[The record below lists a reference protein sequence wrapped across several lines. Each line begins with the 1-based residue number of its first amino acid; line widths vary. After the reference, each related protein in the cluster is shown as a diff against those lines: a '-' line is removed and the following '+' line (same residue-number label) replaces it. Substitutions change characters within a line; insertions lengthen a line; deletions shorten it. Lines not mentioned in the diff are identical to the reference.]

1 MITFESLE
9 ENLKFLVLEVESQ
22 VTLTFRLLNDADPDL
37 LEKVFAKDDH
47 VDNLKTIIEN
57 GCFSRLHGSTGESA
71 EEIKLIRATQT
82 IAVNLERIADYC
94 VNMARQTEYLIEF
107 TQLHQSNFQE
117 MFALIQARTKH
128 ILPALQQRDLSQA
141 LRICRAE
148 QQLDE
153 LYKENFD
160 WIMARLRT
168 GHFVEDLI
176 TTLFIFR
183 YLERIGDALLNIGE
197 ALIFAAT
204 GERIKIEQ
212 FDALKAVLARAGLE
226 DTLTGAEF
234 KAIWGSRSGC
244 RIGRVEMAEGE
255 AASAQGLFK
264 EGVKSKIRKE
274 KENIEHWEKIRPG
287 LAPRILG
294 YREQTDKAS
303 LLVEFFS
310 GRTLDSIILG
320 RDESNLQEALAAFE
334 KTLGEVWR
342 STLHYKPM
350 ATDYMGQLKAR
361 LDTVRRVH
369 PGFLRTWKAIDT
381 LKIRSSEDLIDRCAM
396 IEQSHPA
403 PFGIQIHGDFNA
415 NNVMFNTDTGQIN
428 YIDFYRSRE
437 ADYIQDVSVFL
448 VSNFRMPIFEP
459 RLRQRLN
466 RVIRRFFEFSA
477 GFARDHDDACFELRM
492 ALALARSFYTSTRF
506 ELNQDFARDMFTRA
520 HYLMEKVLDHKGP
533 GQTFRLER
541 EVLYY

>member
-37 LEKVFAKDDH
+37 LEKVTAKDDY

-57 GCFSRLHGSTGESA
+57 ACFSRLHGSAGKGTDD
-71 EEIKLIRATQT
+71 IKIIRATQT
-82 IAVNLERIADYC
+82 IAVNLERIADFC
-94 VNMARQTEYLIEF
+94 VNIARQTEYLIEF

-117 MFALIQARTKH
+117 MFALIQTSTKL
-128 ILPALQQRDLSQA
+128 ILPALQKQDLSEA
-141 LRICRAE
+141 LKICRSE

-168 GHFVEDLI
+168 GHYVEDLI

-212 FDALKAVLARAGLE
+212 FDALKALLARAGLE
-226 DTLTGAEF
+226 VPLTGAEF

-244 RIGRVEMAEGE
+244 RIGRVEMVEGT
-255 AASAQGLFK
+255 SSPVQGLYK
-264 EGVKSKIRKE
+264 EGIKEKVRKE
-274 KENIEHWEKIRPG
+274 KENIEYWENIMPG

-294 YREQTDKAS
+294 YRENTDKAT
-303 LLVEFFS
+303 LLVEFLS
-310 GRTLDSIILG
+310 GRTLDAVILG
-320 RDESNLQEALAAFE
+320 NDDDTLQQAMRALEA
-334 KTLGEVWR
+334 TLTEVWGR
-342 STLHYKPM
+342 TLNRHPIP
-350 ATDYMGQLKAR
+350 TDYMGQLKSR

-369 PGFLRTWKAIDT
+369 PGFMRTWKAIES
-381 LKIRSSEDLIDRCAM
+381 LEIRSSEDLIERCAV
-396 IEQSHPA
+396 IEQAYPA

-415 NNVMFNTDTGQIN
+415 NNVIFDPDSGQVN
-428 YIDFYRSRE
+428 YIDFYRSRL
-437 ADYIQDVSVFL
+437 ADYIQDASVFL
-448 VSNFRMPIFEP
+448 VSNFRMPVFEP
-459 RLRQRLN
+459 SLRRRLN
-466 RVIRRFFEFSA
+466 GVIHRFFEFSA
-477 GFARDHDDACFELRM
+477 RFARDQEDTSFELRM

-506 ELNQDFARDMFTRA
+506 ELNQDFAYDMFTRA
-520 HYLMEKVLDHKGP
+520 HYLMEKVQDH
-533 GQTFRLER
+533 QNQDQNFHLER
-541 EVLYY
+541 EVLIY